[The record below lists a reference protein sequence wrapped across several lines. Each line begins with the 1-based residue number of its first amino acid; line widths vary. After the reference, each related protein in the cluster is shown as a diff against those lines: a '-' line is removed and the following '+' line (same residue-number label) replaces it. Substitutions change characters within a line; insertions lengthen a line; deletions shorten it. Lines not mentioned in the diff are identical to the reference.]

1 MLTQSLNHSSPEK
14 GHYDFAGKT
23 SGSES
28 AKRATLLNDN
38 RQMLTDWTDEKT
50 AAFQKKIMNFGH
62 NLASTNLFTDEALI
76 DLLKR
81 HPSEKLD
88 VCTMGT
94 ADHPMYPN
102 KFRTGDFRDVPAE
115 VLLEAA
121 KAGTVWMNVRE
132 AMNIHPDYKL
142 ALDSMYGELAEH
154 TGNRAFNPRGG
165 ILISSPVAKVPYH
178 FDKTETILWHV
189 RGKKRMYLYP
199 LTQKFIPDTAYESV
213 ISNDLNDDLPYEAS
227 FDDEAQIIDIAEG
240 TALTWPLNMPHRVD
254 NQTFCVSVTTEYSTR
269 QSGLKNAAMLTNST
283 LRHRFGMNPS
293 YENDGDLTRR
303 VKSVFGRVLRK
314 AKLTPDIKHD
324 DMVTFKVDPAS
335 DNYIVDVD
343 PFERCF

>member
-1 MLTQSLNHSSPEK
+1 MLTQSLNHRYSEK
-14 GHYDFAGKT
+14 GHYDFAGKS
-23 SGSES
+23 SGSENV
-28 AKRATLLNDN
+28 KRATLLNDN

-50 AAFQKKIMNFGH
+50 ADFQKKIMSFGH
-62 NLASTNLFTDEALI
+62 DLTSTNLFTDEALI

-88 VCTMGT
+88 VCTMGA

-121 KAGTVWMNVRE
+121 KAGAVWMNVRD

-142 ALDSMYGELAEH
+142 ALDSMYGELAEN
-154 TGNRAFNPRGG
+154 TGNRAFNPRGSL
-165 ILISSPVAKVPYH
+165 LISSPVARVPYH

-189 RGKKRMYLYP
+189 RGQKRMYLYP

-227 FDDEAQIIDIAEG
+227 FDDEAEIIDIAEG

-269 QSGLKNAAMLTNST
+269 QSGLKNATMLTNST

-324 DMVTFKVDPAS
+324 DMVTFKVDQVS
-335 DNYIVDVD
+335 DNYIVDVE
-343 PFERCF
+343 PFPRCF